1 VHLHPETAYHFDL
14 GLDAATRDFYFTPR
28 LFYKRVDDYIQGT
41 PVTSGPAVAFRST
54 AANMVKGL
62 GFCQTN
68 PTSPTC
74 VPLQFTNVD
83 AEFYGVDAG
92 FGVAITDSWRIDANL
107 SYVRGKRRDIDDDL
121 YRIAPLNG
129 ILDLTY
135 LGSNWSIT
143 AEGEF
148 FAKQDDVSNTNAE
161 EPTDGYAL
169 LNLYGQYTFND
180 SLKIRAGARNVF
192 DSFYQSHVSGINRVT
207 ADADGD
213 PVDLDV
219 GERLPGRG
227 RSLFLRM
234 EYRF

>member
-1 VHLHPETAYHFDL
+1 
-14 GLDAATRDFYFTPR
+14 
-28 LFYKRVDDYIQGT
+28 
-41 PVTSGPAVAFRST
+41 VTSGPAIAFRRT

-62 GFCQTN
+62 GFCQGN

-74 VPLQFTNVD
+74 MPLQFTNVD

-135 LGSNWSIT
+135 LGRKWSVT

-148 FAKQDDVSNTNAE
+148 FAKQDDVSRTNAE
-161 EPTDGYAL
+161 EKTDGYAL

-192 DSFYQSHVSGINRVT
+192 DSFYQSHISGINRVT
-207 ADADGD
+207 ADGDGD
-213 PVDLDV
+213 PVDLDP

-227 RSLFLRM
+227 RSLFVRA